1 MEFVLCCTALAC
13 CGDAHCG
20 DPRGTSSPDST
31 DLDRSPVDLVV
42 GPGDLWVV
50 SVNQSSD
57 TVSLVSL
64 PDGRVLD
71 EQKVGGWPVAIA
83 RSEDGSR
90 VVVSS
95 RDAGELAVFEL
106 ERERLRPSGRIRVG
120 FHPHGVALDRTG
132 RTAFVALTAL
142 GQVVVVDIESGEV
155 TDRIDVGRWPRYL
168 ALSPD
173 GTRLAVGVSGD
184 LGVSMIDVAQR
195 KLAWTEAVAALNV
208 GHLVF
213 SPNGEDVFFP
223 WMIYRRTPIT
233 PSNIRLGWVL
243 GSRIARM
250 DTGDDPT
257 WQALTLDPS
266 GRAVADPHGI
276 ALTPDTRRIVVS
288 ASGTQELLV
297 FRREGLP
304 FQGHALSDH
313 IDRSL
318 LADGD
323 RFFRISLGGRP
334 MAVRSLADNQ
344 RVVVANYLRNS
355 LQIVDLDA
363 RQTVFEV
370 PLGGSAEPS
379 LARRGEA
386 IFYDATRSLDQWYSC
401 HSCHYEGGTNAVT
414 MNTPSDGSELA
425 SKTVLPL
432 YRLDRTGPWTW
443 HGWQTDLHDGIRN
456 SLTSTMQGPVPSEDD
471 VQAMA
476 AYFSQL
482 EPPPNPNHSP
492 DAQLAA
498 AVERGRQIFHS
509 SEAGCITCHQGP
521 ELTDGQIHDVGTGR
535 RMDRYH
541 GYNTPTLRNVYHKT
555 LLLHDGRAKSLEEV
569 LTGVHRP
576 SNVAGSRDL
585 GDQELADLIEYLK
598 SL

>member
-1 MEFVLCCTALAC
+1 MKQLLAGRENMGLAPSRDRKNAGKSWGTQMVVPVFSQYLRCIVVVQLVLVGADLAC
-13 CGDAHCG
+13 CGAANCG
-20 DPRGTSSPDST
+20 DSHATSAT
-31 DLDRSPVDLVV
+31 IAADLNRSPVDLVV
-42 GPGDLWVV
+42 GPGDFWAV
-50 SVNQSSD
+50 SVNRSSD
-57 TVSLVSL
+57 SVSLISL
-64 PDGRVLD
+64 SEGRVLD

-90 VVVSS
+90 VIVSS
-95 RDAGELAVFEL
+95 RDTGELALFEI
-106 ERERLRPSGRIRVG
+106 EQERLRPSGRIHVG

-142 GQVVVVDIESGEV
+142 GQIAVVDIESGEV

-168 ALSPD
+168 TLSPD
-173 GTRLAVGVSGD
+173 ETRLAVGVSGD

-195 KLAWTEAVAALNV
+195 KLAWTETLAALNV
-208 GHLVF
+208 GHLAF
-213 SPNGEDVFFP
+213 SPDGADVYFP

-243 GSRIARM
+243 GSRIARI
-250 DTGDDPT
+250 DGGDDPT

-276 ALTPDTRRIVVS
+276 AVTPDAQRIVVS

-297 FRREGLP
+297 FRRQGLP
-304 FQGHALSDH
+304 FQGHAHSDH

-323 RFFRISLGGRP
+323 RFFRIALGGRP

-363 RQTVFEV
+363 RKTAFEI

-379 LARRGEA
+379 LVRRGEA

-414 MNTPSDGSELA
+414 MNTPSDGSPLA

-443 HGWQTDLHDGIRN
+443 HGWQTDLHDAIRN

-471 VQAMA
+471 VQAMV

-482 EPPPNPNHSP
+482 QPPPNPNRSP
-492 DAQLAA
+492 AAELSA
-498 AVERGRQIFHS
+498 AVERGREIFHS
-509 SEAGCITCHQGP
+509 PEAGCITCHDGP
-521 ELTDGQIHDVGTGR
+521 ELTDGQIHDVDTGR
-535 RMDRYH
+535 RLDRYH
-541 GYNTPTLRNVYHKT
+541 G
-555 LLLHDGRAKSLEEV
+555 
-569 LTGVHRP
+569 
-576 SNVAGSRDL
+576 
-585 GDQELADLIEYLK
+585 
-598 SL
+598 